1 MELKECIYTRRSIR
15 KYKPD
20 SIPHEVLE
28 ELMEGAAMAP
38 SGVNLQPWY
47 FVVIETPKE
56 VKKYTELMK
65 NSAENFRKTLEL
77 RFPNRPDVV
86 DDTIA
91 FMSTMGGAPVIVLAF
106 FKKESFNELGKA
118 SPALQSVSAAIE
130 NLLLLAWDKG
140 IGSCWMTGA
149 LMWSLNANMHPRT
162 ESSLRR
168 LHWGILRRS
177 PLLRPERENASN
189 LYNGP
194 HTGGRKSNC
203 PDVSSRDIRVV

>member
-1 MELKECIYTRRSIR
+1 MELKECVYTRRSIR
-15 KYKPD
+15 KYKPNP
-20 SIPHEVLE
+20 IPHGVLE
-28 ELMEGAAMAP
+28 ELMEGAVMAP

-47 FVVIETPKE
+47 FVVIETPEE

-65 NSAENFRKTLEL
+65 NSAENFRRTLEL

-118 SPALQSVSAAIE
+118 SPALQSVAAAIE

-140 IGSCWMTGA
+140 IGSCWMTGVFKMGVDVVLEHEYAPENGKFLAAIA
-149 LMWSLNANMHPRT
+149 LGYPAQEPTAPTRK
-162 ESSLRR
+162 
-168 LHWGILRRS
+168 G
-177 PLLRPERENASN
+177 ERV
-189 LYNGP
+189 
-194 HTGGRKSNC
+194 KF
-203 PDVSSRDIRVV
+203 I

>member
-118 SPALQSVSAAIE
+118 SPALQSVSADIE
-130 NLLLLAWDKG
+130 NLLLLAARSRW
-140 IGSCWMTGA
+140 A
-149 LMWSLNANMHPRT
+149 LMWSLNVNMHPRT

-203 PDVSSRDIRVV
+203 PDVSSRDIRAV